1 MGLGIRWALPAE
13 QSADAILS
21 YIADENA
28 QAAQLLYSKLMEAIE
43 HASVYPEIA
52 RFIPEL
58 GTNYRELVSV
68 RPFRVIYRI
77 VEDELWIIAMM
88 RMEQDFA
95 PERFLDI
102 QPTAPPA
109 SRR

>member
-1 MGLGIRWALPAE
+1 MGIRWALPAE
-13 QSADAILS
+13 QSADVILS
-21 YIADENA
+21 YIANENA
-28 QAAQLLYSKLMEAIE
+28 EAARVLYSKLMEAIE
-43 HASVYPEIA
+43 HASLYPEMA

-58 GTNYRELVSV
+58 GTTYRELVSV

-77 VEDELWIIAMM
+77 IEDELWVIGVM

-95 PERFLDI
+95 PERFLDV
-102 QPTAPPA
+102 QPTAPPV